1 MSEEF
6 EPLLGST
13 TEPARAAVSLTYKKN
28 LGNFENIN
36 VFVSL
41 TDSARAEE
49 NAQDLLDRVYHEV
62 EVQLE
67 KRITEIAR
75 DLGV

>member
-1 MSEEF
+1 MSEDVK
-6 EPLLGST
+6 
-13 TEPARAAVSLTYKKN
+13 PASAAVSLTYKKN

-41 TDSARAEE
+41 TDSARQDE
-49 NAQDLLDRVYHEV
+49 NPQDLLDRVYGEV

-67 KRITEIAR
+67 KRIAEIAR

>member
-1 MSEEF
+1 MSEELL
-6 EPLLGST
+6 PLLDST

-41 TDSARAEE
+41 TDSARQDE
-49 NAQDLLDRVYHEV
+49 NPQDLLDRVYEEV

-67 KRITEIAR
+67 KRIAEIAR